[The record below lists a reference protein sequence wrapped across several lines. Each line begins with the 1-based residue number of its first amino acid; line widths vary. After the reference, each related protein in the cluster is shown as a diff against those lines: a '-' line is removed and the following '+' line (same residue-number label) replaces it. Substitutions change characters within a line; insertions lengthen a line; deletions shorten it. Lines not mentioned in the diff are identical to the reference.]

1 MLDLSRVDLG
11 DVATALDDHS
21 DFGRWWIDADTG
33 EVWLWSG
40 EAEERADFDPE
51 LRPGARSI
59 DPLPSSVGYRD
70 MEDFI
75 TRVTDRRAADLLE
88 RAIAGRGAFRRFKD
102 TLFEFP
108 ELRQAWFEFRDARM
122 QRRAIEFLLDEGLVD
137 EAQTEA
143 VLVGLVDPPVG
154 HGDGSADPREVA
166 KAVAGDLRRLYG
178 SRLVDIVLYGSH
190 ARGDAH
196 PDSDVDLAV
205 VLDETSSPWKEL
217 RRMDEILWRHT
228 LDSGVTVSATPI
240 SLRAWRDAQRPLV
253 KAAQA
258 EGVRVG

>member
-11 DVATALDDHS
+11 DLATALDDHS

-33 EVWLWSG
+33 EVWLWWG
-40 EAEERADFDPE
+40 DVDDDAGFDPD
-51 LRPGARSI
+51 LRPGAQSI
-59 DPLPSSVGYRD
+59 EPLPSSVGYRD

-75 TRVTDRRAADLLE
+75 ARVPDRRAADLLE
-88 RAIAGRGAFRRFKD
+88 RAIAGQGAFRRFKD

-108 ELRQAWFEFRDARM
+108 ELRQAWFGFHDARM

-137 EAQTEA
+137 EAQAEA
-143 VLVGLVDPPVG
+143 ALLGLVDPPVG
-154 HGDGSADPREVA
+154 DGDGIADPREVA
-166 KAVAGDLRRLYG
+166 EAVAGDLRRLYG
-178 SRLVDIVLYGSH
+178 SRLVDVVLYGSH

-205 VLDETSSPWKEL
+205 VLAEMSSPWEEL
-217 RRMDEILWRHT
+217 RRMDQILWRHT

-240 SLRAWRDAQRPLV
+240 SLKAWRDARRPLV
-253 KAAQA
+253 KAAQG